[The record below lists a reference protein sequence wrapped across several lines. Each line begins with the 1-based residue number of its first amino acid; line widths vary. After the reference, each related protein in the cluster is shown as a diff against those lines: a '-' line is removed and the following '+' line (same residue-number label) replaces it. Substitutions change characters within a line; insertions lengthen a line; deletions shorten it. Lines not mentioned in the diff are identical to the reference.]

1 MPGTLQMEGVQLRI
15 DFSFASVAPG
25 QIPPISYATQKLLRV
40 DNNTGFTRL
49 LPHATCADHYIKSEA
64 HFVGRRLFSAAVHRK
79 IRSPTKTSTLIL
91 SSTTTGGRPARVIRY
106 CLSPPGDCPYGPCNG
121 SLAAPL
127 PSAMLHSSFGSRL
140 AVARFVPPVACLLL
154 PLAEQRTEEAFAG
167 ASFTSVQRSAAFC
180 TEPGQSGLA
189 PFFASPHY
197 NARAFSGGLLT

>member
-1 MPGTLQMEGVQLRI
+1 MMRSGCRAQSL
-15 DFSFASVAPG
+15 
-25 QIPPISYATQKLLRV
+25 
-40 DNNTGFTRL
+40 
-49 LPHATCADHYIKSEA
+49 C
-64 HFVGRRLFSAAVHRK
+64 
-79 IRSPTKTSTLIL
+79 IRSTRRITNGSTRCTRARSRASNNLARFSLHGINGLPLRSRTKTATLIL